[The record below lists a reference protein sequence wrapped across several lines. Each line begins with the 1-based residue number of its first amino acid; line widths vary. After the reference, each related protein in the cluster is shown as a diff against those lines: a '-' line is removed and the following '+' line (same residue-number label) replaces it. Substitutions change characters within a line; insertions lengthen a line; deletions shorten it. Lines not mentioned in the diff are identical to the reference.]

1 MRPPATTAGK
11 LLPAALGLGLLLILA
26 TIGFRLAFRS
36 GWPLGAYQAVVTA
49 STLGDARLAPH
60 SAVQYALIA
69 GISLLGYAAWGLVIA
84 VVTGTLVSVDMRAL
98 WGGPSVIERIGRLSG
113 HTVIIGGGRVGRHV
127 AEELRRHGGQVVIL
141 DRNEE
146 VVRHLT
152 EAGLLVLA
160 RDALED
166 GALAAAGLQR
176 AAGAVLALPDD
187 AQNLYVLLAL
197 RDAAPELRVVARAES
212 VRAERHLRAL
222 GVERVVMPTAL
233 GGRRMA
239 RLLARPLSTAFL
251 DTFLEE
257 AGLEVRE
264 HPVAAGDPLEGRAV
278 RDIRQLLGE
287 AVTLLAIHRDA
298 GFLTLPAAGTVIEPG
313 DTLLLAMVAPQDAGR

>member
-1 MRPPATTAGK
+1 VRPPATTAGK

-160 RDALED
+160 
-166 GALAAAGLQR
+166 
-176 AAGAVLALPDD
+176 LPDD